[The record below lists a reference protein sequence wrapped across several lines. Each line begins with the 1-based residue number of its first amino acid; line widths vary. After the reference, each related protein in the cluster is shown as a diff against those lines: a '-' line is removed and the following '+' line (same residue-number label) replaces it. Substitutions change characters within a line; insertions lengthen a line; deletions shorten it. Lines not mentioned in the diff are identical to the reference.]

1 MTKEQ
6 LKRYLETTM
15 NDIRTLYLVTQEK
28 IAEVKKQSNSEWTK
42 IYNTPVRMT
51 PEQQASMAELG
62 RDVVNQMNA
71 EYRAEVEKL
80 IQEATEFIA
89 TVKKKAV
96 QDLTAAEPLPT
107 DVQLRM
113 AEQIKKEYT
122 TSGNAIAVDRAV
134 KFQDDMNF
142 HVENETV
149 KAYPYY
155 LVAKEVFPDDAN
167 NRELLDSVY
176 LKIFPEF
183 AERKAALKEIEEC
196 ERFFKAS
203 VIIHKFDTIT
213 NPTEV
218 DQLEM
223 IRMKR
228 ELNELGAIDKLNQ
241 RPLTYI

>member
-6 LKRYLETTM
+6 LKRYLENTM

-51 PEQQASMAELG
+51 PEQRANMAALG
-62 RDVVNQMNA
+62 RDVINQMNA

-96 QDLTAAEPLPT
+96 QDLAAAEPLPT

-122 TSGNAIAVDRAV
+122 TNGNAIAVDRAV
-134 KFQDDMNF
+134 KFQDEMNF

-149 KAYPYY
+149 KAYAYY
-155 LVAKEVFPDDAN
+155 LVAKELFPDDAN
-167 NRELLDSVY
+167 NREMLDSVY
-176 LKIFPEF
+176 MKIFPEV
-183 AERKAALKEIEEC
+183 ALRTAALKEIEEC

-223 IRMKR
+223 IRMKS

-241 RPLTYI
+241 GVMKYI

>member
-122 TSGNAIAVDRAV
+122 TNGNAIAVDRAV

>member
-1 MTKEQ
+1 
-6 LKRYLETTM
+6 
-15 NDIRTLYLVTQEK
+15 
-28 IAEVKKQSNSEWTK
+28 
-42 IYNTPVRMT
+42 
-51 PEQQASMAELG
+51 MAELG

-122 TSGNAIAVDRAV
+122 TNGNAIAVDRAV

-155 LVAKEVFPDDAN
+155 
-167 NRELLDSVY
+167 
-176 LKIFPEF
+176 
-183 AERKAALKEIEEC
+183 
-196 ERFFKAS
+196 
-203 VIIHKFDTIT
+203 
-213 NPTEV
+213 
-218 DQLEM
+218 
-223 IRMKR
+223 
-228 ELNELGAIDKLNQ
+228 
-241 RPLTYI
+241 

>member
-51 PEQQASMAELG
+51 PEQQASMVELG

-71 EYRAEVEKL
+71 EYHAEVEKL

-122 TSGNAIAVDRAV
+122 SNGNAIVIDRAV

-176 LKIFPEF
+176 LKIFPAL
-183 AERKAALKEIEEC
+183 AEKKAALKEIEEC

-218 DQLEM
+218 DQFEM
-223 IRMKR
+223 IRMKQ
-228 ELNELGAIDKLNQ
+228 ELEELGAIDKLNQ
-241 RPLTYI
+241 RVIRYA